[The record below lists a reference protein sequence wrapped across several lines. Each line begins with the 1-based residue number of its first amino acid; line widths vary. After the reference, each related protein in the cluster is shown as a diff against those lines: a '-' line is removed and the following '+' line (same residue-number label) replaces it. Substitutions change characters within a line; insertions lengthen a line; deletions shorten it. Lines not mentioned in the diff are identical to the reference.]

1 MAQGWMVVLVTLA
14 YLGLL
19 FWIAWYGDR
28 KTHWMARWRPWIYS
42 LSIAV
47 YCTSW
52 TFYGTVGQA
61 SRDLWSFL
69 PIYVAPI
76 LVFTLGWRLLA
87 RLILIAKREH
97 ITSIADFIAARYG
110 KSQGLAVT
118 VTLIAVIGILP
129 YIALQLRGITMGLTQ
144 IAPSLGESIGG
155 ESLGLFGA
163 GQTDLAWLVT
173 GALAV
178 FTVLFGTRHIDTTE
192 HHRGMMM
199 AVAFESLVK
208 LAAFMIVGLFALYL
222 LWDHSVIDSVVFSE
236 WQPASPHWGSLLI
249 HTLFTMAAIICLPR
263 QFHTTIVEN
272 EQAQDLHRARWV
284 FPGYLV
290 LMGIFVLP
298 LALAGQFLLPQVAAD
313 TYVINLPLQQ
323 GAEGIALLAYLG
335 GTSAASGMVIV
346 STIAL
351 AIMVSNDLVLPLLLR
366 RMRMSGRK
374 FSAFS
379 GLLLTVRRGLILL
392 LLLAAWGF
400 YHVLGEIPSLSAIG
414 LLSFAAIAQF
424 SPALIGGIYWREG
437 NRKGVYAGLS
447 GGITIWAITMMGQ
460 TQMLAGTSE
469 TNVLL
474 WLLTPPPWPLLGAL
488 SSVDWGMLLSLLV
501 NTGLYI
507 GVSLLTRSSLTE
519 RLQAA
524 SFVGAPLPESGDG
537 DASLYQTRVTV
548 AELEMLAARFVGRQR
563 VRQAFRLYSEQYG
576 DQSADPH
583 QGLSPEQQAPSSLI
597 RHTERVLA
605 GVFGASSA
613 RLVLTSA
620 LQGRKMQLE
629 EVATIVDEASELF
642 DFSRGLLQGAI
653 EHISQGIAVV
663 DKQLRLVA
671 WNQRYLEL
679 FTFPPGLIQV
689 GRPIAEVIRHNAEL
703 GLCGPGDPEAHVAKR
718 VEHLKIGTAH
728 TSSRIRQDGQVIE
741 VQGNPMPGGGFVM
754 SFTDITQ
761 FRHAEQA
768 LKEANETLE
777 ERVRK
782 RTSELEALNRKLVVA
797 TQHAEQQAH
806 SKSRFLAAVSHDL
819 MQPLNAA
826 RLFSS
831 TLSEVT
837 KDAESAQLAH
847 HIESA
852 LGAAEEL
859 IGDLLD
865 VSRLEAGKLQI
876 NVRAFA
882 ISDVLETL
890 SAEFGAIARQQGI
903 TFDVV
908 HSDAVIHSDPKL
920 LRRALQNFL
929 TNAFRYNPQGK
940 VVLGVRRQGDQ
951 IQIEVW
957 DNGPGIPASKQAHIF
972 DEFTRIENSGSEHG
986 LGLGLAIARGISRVL
1001 DHPLSLRSW
1010 PGDGTVFALAVRRG
1024 VKVAVQAAPVAEERA
1039 APLAGVRVLC
1049 VDNEPD
1055 ILLGMDTL
1063 LGRWGCEIRLAET
1076 VVAAMQQLND
1086 GWQPDFV
1093 LSDYHLANGQTGLQ
1107 VLQQC
1112 SLRLGKTFCGA
1123 VISADR
1129 TDETRKTIEGHGFTF
1144 ISKPVKPLKLRTL
1157 LTQSRKTSTV

>member
-1 MAQGWMVVLVTLA
+1 MTQGWIVVPVTLA

-28 KTHWMARWRPWIYS
+28 KTQWMARWRPWIYS

-61 SRDLWSFL
+61 SRDIWSFL

-76 LVFTLGWRLLA
+76 LVFTLGWRVLA

-110 KSQGLAVT
+110 KSQGLAVVIT
-118 VTLIAVIGILP
+118 VIAVVGILP
-129 YIALQLRGITMGLTQ
+129 YIALQLRGITMGLEQ
-144 IAPSLGESIGG
+144 VAPKLGQDV
-155 ESLGLFGA
+155 GLFGTGKA
-163 GQTDLAWLVT
+163 DIAWLVT
-173 GALAV
+173 AALAG

-208 LAAFMIVGLFALYL
+208 LAAFLIVGVFALSL
-222 LWDHSVIDSVVFSE
+222 LMDLPSDLSE
-236 WQPASPHWGSLLI
+236 ELSSLGSMSQGLLQASSPNMGSLLI

-263 QFHTTIVEN
+263 QFHTTVVEN
-272 EQAQDLHRARWV
+272 ERAQDLHRARWV
-284 FPGYLV
+284 FPGYLL
-290 LMGIFVLP
+290 LMGIFVVP
-298 LALAGQFLLPQVAAD
+298 LALAGQILLPHVAAD
-313 TYVINLPLQQ
+313 TYVINLPLLKN
-323 GAEGIALLAYLG
+323 AEGIALLAFLG

-366 RMRMSGRK
+366 RLRVSGRN
-374 FSAFS
+374 FDAFS
-379 GLLLTVRRGLILL
+379 GILLTIRRALIVL

-400 YHVLGEIPSLSAIG
+400 YQMLGDIPSLSAIG

-424 SPALIGGIYWREG
+424 SPALLGGIYWREG

-447 GGITIWAITMMGQ
+447 GGIAIWVVTMMGQ
-460 TQMLAGTSE
+460 TNMLAGSAE

-474 WLLTPPPWPLLGAL
+474 WLLSPPSLPVLHAL

-501 NTGLYI
+501 NIGLYI
-507 GVSLLTRSSLTE
+507 TISLLTRSSLTE

-524 SFVGAPLPESGDG
+524 SFVGAPVPENGDT
-537 DASLYQTRVTV
+537 SLYQTRVTV
-548 AELEMLAARFVGRQR
+548 AELEMLAARFVGPNR
-563 VRQAFRLYSEQYG
+563 VRYAFRQYS
-576 DQSADPH
+576 DQH
-583 QGLSPEQQAPSSLI
+583 LESPQPQQQAPAALI

-679 FTFPPGLIQV
+679 FTFPSGLIQV
-689 GRPIAEVIRHNAEL
+689 GRPIAEVIRYNAEH

-718 VEHLKIGTAH
+718 VEHLLRGSAH
-728 TSSRIRQDGQVIE
+728 TSSRIRPDGQVIE

-754 SFTDITQ
+754 SFTDITE
-761 FRHAEQA
+761 FRNAEQA

-777 ERVRK
+777 ERVRQ
-782 RTSELEALNRKLVVA
+782 RTSELELLNRRLVTA
-797 TQHAEQQAH
+797 TQQAEHQAH

-831 TLSEVT
+831 SLSEVAR
-837 KDAESAQLAH
+837 DEESAKLAR

-852 LGAAEEL
+852 LGAAEDL

-865 VSRLEAGKLQI
+865 VSRLETGKLSV
-876 NVRAFA
+876 NTHAFR
-882 ISDVLETL
+882 IRDVFDTL
-890 SAEFGAIARQQGI
+890 SAEFGALARQQGI
-903 TFDVV
+903 AFKVV
-908 HSDAVIHSDPKL
+908 HSEAVIHSDPKL

-929 TNAFRYNPQGK
+929 TNAFRYNPKGK
-940 VVLGVRRQGDQ
+940 VLLGVRRKGSEMV
-951 IQIEVW
+951 IEVW
-957 DNGPGIPASKQAHIF
+957 DNGPGIPVSKQANIF
-972 DEFTRIENSGSEHG
+972 EEFTRIEQSGSEHG

-1001 DHPLSLRSW
+1001 EHPLSLRSW
-1010 PGDGTVFALAVRRG
+1010 LGQGTVFALSVRRG
-1024 VKVAVQAAPVAEERA
+1024 SLVVPVTCTEAVESRP
-1039 APLAGVRVLC
+1039 APLAGVKVLC

-1055 ILLGMDTL
+1055 ILLGMETL
-1063 LGRWGCEIRLAET
+1063 LSRWGCEIRLAET
-1076 VVAAMQQLND
+1076 VMAVMQQLDD

-1093 LSDYHLANGQTGLQ
+1093 LSDYHLANDQTGLQ

-1112 SLRLGKTFCGA
+1112 SLRLGQTFRGA

-1129 TDETRKTIEGHGFTF
+1129 TKATRSAIEGQGFAF
-1144 ISKPVKPLKLRTL
+1144 IPKPVKPLKLRAL
-1157 LTQSRKTSTV
+1157 LNQHHQQPA